1 MTTGKKRET
10 LKTIAETLNVTHTT
24 VSNVFNRPEKVSPEL
39 REKDFGL
46 RRIH

>member
-24 VSNVFNRPEKVSPEL
+24 VSNVFNRPEKYRLNCE
-39 REKDFGL
+39 RKF
-46 RRIH
+46 